1 MCVYIERQICEK
13 KEEFEMVRE
22 ILNTKYEKVVRTSAC
37 ATTAHRYI
45 RKKTLMHAK
54 SPNVKHTYTDR
65 HTHTHTRPFRF
76 SAGDEC
82 RR

>member
-1 MCVYIERQICEK
+1 MCIKNGKYVKCEK
-13 KEEFEMVRE
+13 EEEFEMVRE

-54 SPNVKHTYTDR
+54 SPNAKHTYTDR
-65 HTHTHTRPFRF
+65 HTHSRPFRF